1 MYGEYLS
8 ADKAHLAMNPLNDR
22 FDEYCW
28 KYIWKKLSFS
38 FFKIKMIDRLYAINY
53 YFKIAI

>member
-8 ADKAHLAMNPLNDR
+8 ADKTHLAMNPLNDR
-22 FDEYCW
+22 FDEYW

>member
-8 ADKAHLAMNPLNDR
+8 ADKTHLAMNPLNDR

-38 FFKIKMIDRLYAINY
+38 FFKIKMIDRLLIITS
-53 YFKIAI
+53 K